1 MTIRISIDGACRR
14 NGKPDCVAS
23 GGVFIAWYSTDG
35 EMQLGTTSI
44 AVSEKGSTNQR
55 GEMLALLE
63 ALKYLN
69 ALDNNAPTEVQ
80 IITDSEYLFNTM
92 TKRWFDSWQANNWI
106 GATGARVKNSDIWER
121 IVDAYE
127 ACSRYDIVF
136 YHIKGHCISFGKVTA
151 GNWLD
156 FDPSGKRL
164 YLEACKKFDAQAP
177 TKQIEFE
184 AAQALSEK
192 NNGFR
197 LPAEIFKDFVV
208 SNTVVDAVATKE
220 VEEAD
225 REI

>member
-44 AVSEKGSTNQR
+44 AVHEKGSTNQR
-55 GEMLALLE
+55 GEMLALLQ
-63 ALKYLN
+63 ALKYLS

-80 IITDSEYLFNTM
+80 IITDSEYLFNAM
-92 TKRWFDSWQANNWI
+92 TKMWWVSWRANNWI
-106 GATGARVKNSDIWER
+106 GSTGAQVKNNDLWKL
-121 IVDAYE
+121 IVDAYK

-151 GNWLD
+151 RNWLE

-164 YLEACKKFDAQAP
+164 YLEACKKFDTQAP
-177 TKQIEFE
+177 KKQLEFDL
-184 AAQALSEK
+184 AQYLSKK
-192 NNGFR
+192 NNGFN
-197 LPAEIFKDFVV
+197 LPAEIFRDFVV
-208 SNTVVDAVATKE
+208 SNTVVDAIATKE